1 MKKLLCF
8 VPALMIAAVILIL
21 IIGSQSIATSA
32 DSYKPEKTYESILIE
47 NQETL
52 WGLAENY
59 AAELNMGKA
68 EYVKELK
75 SINGLTSDKI
85 IRGTHL
91 IIICAGKTI

>member
-1 MKKLLCF
+1 MKKLLCL
-8 VPALMIAAVILIL
+8 VPAIMIAAVILIL
-21 IIGSQSIATSA
+21 VIGSQSIATSA
-32 DSYKPEKTYESILIE
+32 NSYKPEKTYESIVVE

-52 WGLAENY
+52 WSLAENY
-59 AAELNMGKA
+59 AAGLNMGKA

-75 SINGLTSDKI
+75 SINGLTSDRI